1 MEWDDDRENI
11 GSQPQEMGLL
21 RDNIVATGD
30 DGGWIERE
38 EKEEEEAGKTKLLQP
53 EGQEGEADEDEF
65 AAVGEDPS
73 CSSSWRLMKC
83 LHWGP

>member
-30 DGGWIERE
+30 DGSKGMKKKKKKKVASQNYCN
-38 EKEEEEAGKTKLLQP
+38 EKDKQEKQMKMNLQQW
-53 EGQEGEADEDEF
+53 EK
-65 AAVGEDPS
+65 DPS